1 MLKQNFQIQEK
12 LEKTEKSDK
21 FELFMLNALTYL
33 DMTID
38 DMKHFHDLSPYLI
51 LDGHRSGST
60 SDNMSDGYVEGAKF
74 SLRFAAILKKL
85 GAKRATF
92 LIHTLRNYK
101 TEDRMTAIF
110 DAVNDVGKNFIKAAI
125 KHDIRL
131 RYFGKDVK
139 TTYAL
144 SDLVNAAEMATND
157 LEGFELNY
165 LTNYSEQWGYE
176 NLDEIESLPEINVV
190 GRFTKGHYSGAN
202 IPMKSPKANFI
213 YIQQASID
221 KNWSDQELILLGLSL
236 LKSYI
241 AIKGVIGGKSYS
253 KGEKEDIYHA
263 REVELYEA
271 NYNLSYLLSKKMK
284 PSKRITSFTSYG
296 PVTIRY

>member
-1 MLKQNFQIQEK
+1 MLNTTIPQEK
-12 LEKTEKSDK
+12 IVRQEHDQQK
-21 FELFMLNALTYL
+21 FLLKALTYL
-33 DMTID
+33 DMTFD
-38 DMKHFHDLSPYLI
+38 DLLYFEELSPYLI

-85 GAKRATF
+85 GAKRASF

-110 DAVNDVGKNFIKAAI
+110 DAVNDVGKKFIKAAVKYDI
-125 KHDIRL
+125 KL
-131 RYFGKDVK
+131 KYYGKDVR

-144 SDLVNAAEMATND
+144 SKLVNAAEHYTMD

-165 LTNYSEQWGYE
+165 LTNYSEEWGIK
-176 NLDEIESLPEINVV
+176 NMDLIDDLPEINVI

-202 IPMKSPKANFI
+202 IPLKSPKANFI

-221 KNWSDQELILLGLSL
+221 KNWTDNEMIILALSL
-236 LKSYI
+236 LKSLLGI
-241 AIKGVIGGKSYS
+241 RGTVGGKTYS
-253 KGEKEDIYHA
+253 RGEKENIYLA
-263 REVELYEA
+263 REVDLYEGK
-271 NYNLSYLLSKKMK
+271 YNLSYLLMDKIKAN
-284 PSKRITSFTSYG
+284 KRITSFTPYG

>member
-1 MLKQNFQIQEK
+1 MLKQNLQPK
-12 LEKTEKSDK
+12 EKTEEKQD
-21 FELFMLNALTYL
+21 FQYFLLNSLTYL
-33 DMTID
+33 DMTIED
-38 DMKHFHDLSPYLI
+38 LKYFKELSPYLI

-60 SDNMSDGYVEGAKF
+60 SSNMSDGYVEGAKF

-85 GAKRATF
+85 GATKASF

-101 TEDRMTAIF
+101 TEKRMTAIF
-110 DAVNDVGKNFIKAAI
+110 DAVNDVGKKFIKAAVKQDI
-125 KHDIRL
+125 KL
-131 RYFGKDVK
+131 RYYGKDVR

-144 SDLVNAAEMATND
+144 SELVIAAEMATEK
-157 LEGFELNY
+157 LSGFELNY
-165 LTNYSEQWGYE
+165 LTNYSEEWAID
-176 NLDEIESLPEINVV
+176 NLNMIEALPEINVI

-221 KNWSDQELILLGLSL
+221 KNWTDEELILLGLSL
-236 LKSYI
+236 LKSYMG
-241 AIKGVIGGKSYS
+241 IKGVIGGRSYS
-253 KGEKEDIYHA
+253 SGEKQEIYHA
-263 REVELYEA
+263 REVDLYEG
-271 NYNLSYLLSKKMK
+271 NYNLSYLISNKLK